1 MQRGF
6 EGRPYT
12 NNSANWPKQSVPGV
26 RSTGSTDGDYPSLDS
41 NGAYPAGYAS
51 GGLVRSAML
60 TAKGVSNGMKGALV
74 VNQKGN
80 VVSGKLKSGP
90 IVQVGTG
97 GNVMKRGTVKITWGS

>member
-1 MQRGF
+1 M
-6 EGRPYT
+6 
-12 NNSANWPKQSVPGV
+12 
-26 RSTGSTDGDYPSLDS
+26 
-41 NGAYPAGYAS
+41 YAA